1 MRKEGRVGNKR
12 MRSRGVS
19 VGCSHQGGM
28 VEKGTGLHGQRVR
41 VMTPQD
47 HGAVASWDNWSLEE
61 DSLTSASAPY
71 KAGLTEW
78 QEVKS
83 IVEESI

>member
-1 MRKEGRVGNKR
+1 

-28 VEKGTGLHGQRVR
+28 VEKGTGLHGPRVR